1 MPCRDDWPN
10 INRSNIN
17 QEELDLLKDYE
28 AAFCAV
34 MTVLEDDDDL
44 FADVLKKINYYREA
58 GLSKYRFLEIW
69 EIHKEKDEARRCREE
84 EERAKTEK
92 VAAIAEKLAKTF
104 TQEDLKILREIVNNS
119 GGA

>member
-1 MPCRDDWPN
+1 
-10 INRSNIN
+10 
-17 QEELDLLKDYE
+17 
-28 AAFCAV
+28 
-34 MTVLEDDDDL
+34 MTVLEDDDAL
-44 FADVLKKINYYREA
+44 FADVLKKINYREA
-58 GLSKYRFLEIW
+58 GITKRRFLKIW